1 MSAMC
6 KTFAKPVNAL
16 AAAIAVLYAL
26 LALQTQ
32 LGASLGAVSLD
43 PVWAGVQTRGELR
56 VATDIGFRPFA
67 DLQGDEVVGYD
78 VDLAR
83 AIGERLGVRVTIVPI
98 GFDALYDSLTSDQA
112 DMVAS
117 ALPYNPEYG
126 DRARFSEFYFNAG
139 QVLVVRA
146 DSAAQSL
153 ADMRGRR
160 VGVTLGSDADDLARR
175 ILAPDAGVT
184 LVSDYDEPGQALA
197 ALVGG
202 ALDGAIVD
210 NIAALTATQRDA
222 RLRAVQPALTLEPFV
237 LAVPPRAFQLQAAV
251 NGALKRLQDEG
262 FMGELNRKWL
272 K

>member
-1 MSAMC
+1 
-6 KTFAKPVNAL
+6 
-16 AAAIAVLYAL
+16 
-26 LALQTQ
+26 
-32 LGASLGAVSLD
+32 
-43 PVWAGVQTRGELR
+43 
-56 VATDIGFRPFA
+56 
-67 DLQGDEVVGYD
+67 
-78 VDLAR
+78 
-83 AIGERLGVRVTIVPI
+83 
-98 GFDALYDSLTSDQA
+98 
-112 DMVAS
+112 MVAS

-146 DSAAQSL
+146 DSSAQSL

-197 ALVGG
+197 ALVAG
-202 ALDGAIVD
+202 ALDGANVD

-251 NGALKRLQDEG
+251 NRALKRLQDEG
-262 FMGELNRKWL
+262 FMAELNRKWL